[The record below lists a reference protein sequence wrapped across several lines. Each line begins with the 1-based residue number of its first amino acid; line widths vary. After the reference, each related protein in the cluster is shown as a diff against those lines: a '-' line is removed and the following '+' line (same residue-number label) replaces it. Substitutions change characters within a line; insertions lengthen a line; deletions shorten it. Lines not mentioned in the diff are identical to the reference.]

1 MKLWKKAASATKSK
15 PQKVLLHMAQNDDG
29 WAGKAIY
36 FDRDE
41 EFNFASL
48 EELVDWLNRR
58 RAQ

>member
-1 MKLWKKAASATKSK
+1 MNLRKKPVLASKSK
-15 PQKVLLHMAQNDDG
+15 PHKVLLHMAQNEAG

-58 RAQ
+58 RTR